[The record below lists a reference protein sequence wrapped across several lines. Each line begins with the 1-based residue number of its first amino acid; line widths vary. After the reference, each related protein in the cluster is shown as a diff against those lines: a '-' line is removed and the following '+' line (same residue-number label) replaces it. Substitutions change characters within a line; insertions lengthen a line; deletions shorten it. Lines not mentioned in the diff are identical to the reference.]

1 MAVLAW
7 VKSKKEFLK
16 VQKGT
21 GDNISH
27 EDVANGYVDYVLWS
41 TFKPDCIDIDQ
52 LLEMKCVDSGMV
64 MGKEP
69 MSAEM
74 MIGDCY
80 RQAYGCEPS
89 EGDVVA
95 LMVE

>member
-52 LLEMKCVDSGMV
+52 LLEMKCVNMERFT
-64 MGKEP
+64 K
-69 MSAEM
+69 
-74 MIGDCY
+74 
-80 RQAYGCEPS
+80 
-89 EGDVVA
+89 
-95 LMVE
+95 